1 MSEYQCYE
9 FLALDRRLTAQ
20 EMAELRGIS
29 TRAEITPTRFWN
41 EYHWGDL
48 KADPFD
54 LLARHF
60 DMHLYFANWGTRRL
74 MFRLPVA
81 AVDLDALRAYA
92 PGEPV
97 TLTTTG
103 DHAVLDLWSEAEE
116 PEDDWFEAGHL
127 AASLTPLRAELL
139 RGDRRVAYLAWLL
152 AVQDGEVDA
161 ETQEPPVPRGL
172 ATGSAPLAALA
183 DFLRLDQDLLA
194 AAAESDNEDRDEPGR
209 FRAWVKRLP
218 AQQQER
224 WLLRAADNPDLRLGS
239 ELLGE
244 FRRAHPPVTSGRRT
258 VARLQACAEELRA
271 ARRRAA
277 AERAARTRAAAAA
290 ARSKR
295 LAELARRGDA
305 AWRELEQLVEA
316 RAYDQAVRLAMDLRD
331 AAAAQ
336 AGKPEEFNRR
346 IAEVKQ
352 RHARRRGFLDR
363 LRRAETAPIEDSVE
377 RGAEVML

>member
-20 EMAELRGIS
+20 EMAELRSIS

-48 KADPFD
+48 KADPSE
-54 LLARHF
+54 LLARYF

-74 MFRLPVA
+74 MFRLPVT
-81 AVDLDALRAYA
+81 AVDLDALHAYA
-92 PGEPV
+92 PGGPV

-103 DHAVLDLWSEAEE
+103 EHAVLDMWSEVEE

-127 AASLTPLRAELL
+127 AASLTPLRSELL

-161 ETQEPPVPRGL
+161 GASEPPVPRGL
-172 ATGSAPLAALA
+172 ATGSAPVTLLAE
-183 DFLRLDQDLLA
+183 FLRLDQDLLA
-194 AAAESDNEDRDEPGR
+194 AAAESHDEDRDEPGR
-209 FRAWVKRLP
+209 FRAWVKSLP
-218 AQQQER
+218 VQERER

-258 VARLQACAEELRA
+258 VARLQAGAEELRA

-277 AERAARTRAAAAA
+277 AERAAQARAAAAA
-290 ARSKR
+290 ARSGR
-295 LAELARRGDA
+295 LAGLARRGAA
-305 AWRELEQLVEA
+305 AWRELEQLVEVK
-316 RAYDQAVRLAMDLRD
+316 AYDQAVRLAMDLRE
-331 AAAAQ
+331 AAAH
-336 AGKPEEFNRR
+336 AGKPDEFDRR

-352 RHARRRGFLDR
+352 RYGRRRAFLDR
-363 LRRAETAPIEDSVE
+363 LRRAETAPIDDAAE
-377 RGAEVML
+377 RGAEVVP

>member
-1 MSEYQCYE
+1 VSEYQCYE

-41 EYHWGDL
+41 EYQWGDL
-48 KADPFD
+48 KADPFK
-54 LLARHF
+54 LLARYF
-60 DMHLYFANWGTRRL
+60 DLHLYFANWGTRRL
-74 MFRLPVA
+74 MFRLPVT

-92 PGEPV
+92 PGGPV

-103 DHAVLDLWSEAEE
+103 EHAVLDLWSEVEE

-139 RGDRRVAYLAWLL
+139 RGDRRVTYLAWLL
-152 AVQDGEVDA
+152 AVQDGEVDVEA
-161 ETQEPPVPRGL
+161 QEPPVPHGL
-172 ATGSAPLAALA
+172 ATGSAPLAALT

-194 AAAESDNEDRDEPGR
+194 AAAESDTEDRDEPDR
-209 FRAWVKRLP
+209 FRAWIKRLP
-218 AQQQER
+218 AQERER
-224 WLLRAADNPDLRLGS
+224 WLLRAADNPDLPLGS

-258 VARLQACAEELRA
+258 VARLQARAEELRA

-277 AERAARTRAAAAA
+277 AERAAQAHAAAAA
-290 ARSKR
+290 ARSRR
-295 LAELARRGDA
+295 LAELTRRGDA

-331 AAAAQ
+331 AAGQ
-336 AGKPEEFNRR
+336 AGKPEEFDRR

-363 LRRAETAPIEDSVE
+363 LRRAETAPMADAAE
-377 RGAEVML
+377 RRTEVVL

>member
-1 MSEYQCYE
+1 VSEYQCYE

-20 EMAELRGIS
+20 EMAELRSIS

-48 KADPFD
+48 KADPFK
-54 LLARHF
+54 LLARYF
-60 DMHLYFANWGTRRL
+60 DLHLYFANWGTRRL
-74 MFRLPVA
+74 MFRLPLT

-92 PGEPV
+92 PGGPV

-103 DHAVLDLWSEAEE
+103 EHAVLDLWSEVEE

-161 ETQEPPVPRGL
+161 EAPEPPEPRGL
-172 ATGSAPLAALA
+172 ATGSAPLTALA
-183 DFLRLDQDLLA
+183 DFLRLDQDLLTA
-194 AAAESDNEDRDEPGR
+194 ATESDEQDRDEPDR

-224 WLLRAADNPDLRLGS
+224 WLLRAADNPDLPVGS

-244 FRRAHPPVTSGRRT
+244 FRRAHPPVTNGRRT
-258 VARLQACAEELRA
+258 VARLQARAEELRA

-277 AERAARTRAAAAA
+277 AERAARARAAAAA
-290 ARSKR
+290 ARSR
-295 LAELARRGDA
+295 QLAGLARRGDA
-305 AWRELEQLVEA
+305 AWRELEQLVET
-316 RAYDQAVRLAMDLRD
+316 RAYDQAVRLAMDLR
-331 AAAAQ
+331 AAAAHT
-336 AGKPEEFNRR
+336 GKPDEFDRR

-352 RHARRRGFLDR
+352 RHTRRRGFLDR
-363 LRRAETAPIEDSVE
+363 LRRAETASTADAAE
-377 RGAEVML
+377 RGAEVVP

>member
-20 EMAELRGIS
+20 EMVELRSIS

-48 KADPFD
+48 KADPFE
-54 LLARHF
+54 LLARYF

-81 AVDLDALRAYA
+81 AVDLDILRAYA
-92 PGEPV
+92 PGGPV
-97 TLTTTG
+97 TLTTAG
-103 DHAVLDLWSEAEE
+103 EHAVLDLWSEVEE
-116 PEDDWFEAGHL
+116 PEDDWFEAGQL

-161 ETQEPPVPRGL
+161 EAQEPPVPHGL

-209 FRAWVKRLP
+209 LRAWIKRLP
-218 AQQQER
+218 AQEWER

-244 FRRAHPPVTSGRRT
+244 LRRAHPPVASGRRT
-258 VARLQACAEELRA
+258 VARLQARSEELRA

-277 AERAARTRAAAAA
+277 AELAAQARAAAAA
-290 ARSKR
+290 ARSRR
-295 LAELARRGDA
+295 LAELARRGDG
-305 AWRELEQLVEA
+305 AWQELEQLVEA
-316 RAYDQAVRLAMDLRD
+316 RAYDQAVGLAMDLRD
-331 AAAAQ
+331 AAA
-336 AGKPEEFNRR
+336 
-346 IAEVKQ
+346 
-352 RHARRRGFLDR
+352 
-363 LRRAETAPIEDSVE
+363 
-377 RGAEVML
+377 

>member
-1 MSEYQCYE
+1 VSEYQCYE

-20 EMAELRGIS
+20 EMAELRSIS
-29 TRAEITPTRFWN
+29 TRAEITSTRFWN
-41 EYHWGDL
+41 EYQWGDL
-48 KADPFD
+48 KADPSD
-54 LLARHF
+54 LLARYF
-60 DMHLYFANWGTRRL
+60 DVHLYFANWGTRRL
-74 MFRLPVA
+74 MFRLPLI
-81 AVDLDALRAYA
+81 AVDLDALGAYA
-92 PGEPV
+92 PGGPV

-103 DHAVLDLWSEAEE
+103 EHAVLDLWSEVDE

-152 AVQDGEVDA
+152 AVQAGEVDA
-161 ETQEPPVPRGL
+161 GASEPPVPRGL
-172 ATGSAPLAALA
+172 ATGSAPLTALA
-183 DFLRLDQDLLA
+183 EFLRLDQDLLA
-194 AAAESDNEDRDEPGR
+194 VAAANKEDRDEPGH
-209 FRAWVKRLP
+209 FRAWVKSLP
-218 AQQQER
+218 MQERER

-258 VARLQACAEELRA
+258 VARLQARAEELRA

-277 AERAARTRAAAAA
+277 AERAAQARAAAAA

-295 LAELARRGDA
+295 LAALARRGEA

-316 RAYDQAVRLAMDLRD
+316 RTYEEAVRLAMDLR

-336 AGKPEEFNRR
+336 AGKPDEFDRR

-352 RHARRRGFLDR
+352 RYGRRRAFLDR
-363 LRRAETAPIEDSVE
+363 LGRAETAPIAGAAQ
-377 RGAEVML
+377 RGTEVVP